1 MAAPPDHR
9 PPVGLVNEPATARA
23 TWRRALGRLHLRAD
37 ATPDE
42 RAGDRHRRIATAT
55 VAGIGSRV
63 LTAITLLVALPVASN
78 HLNAEELGVWTL
90 LVTAVALLGFAD
102 LGLGNGML
110 NVLTRAIGQGDT
122 TTAKQAVTGAVAG
135 MTGIAVVGGMA
146 CVLLVPIVPWYRLLQ
161 VSEGAVPD
169 LEAAVAVFAA
179 TVLVA
184 IPSGVGQRVH
194 LAYQQGWAA
203 SLTTG
208 VGSVLALAGTVAAA
222 VADASLAWF
231 VAAMLAGPVLAFLGE
246 TLWVFTR
253 SHADLRP
260 DRASLHAATIRRILA
275 SGGQFFALALAGAVA
290 YQSDSL
296 VIAHYLGAAEVTRYA
311 VCLRLFTLV
320 QTALAALLMPLWPAY
335 GEALASR
342 DHDWVRTTLRRSLL
356 GSLAISLL
364 SSLVLVIAARWLL
377 SVWTPEL
384 EVPSTSLLLSL
395 ACWAVV
401 SSVSMAIAMFLNGA
415 NIIRLQVVAASV
427 MAVANLALSIALVT
441 RIGIAG
447 PVWASVV
454 TQTLI
459 VVVPVSIWILPSAVA
474 RGHVRPATTTTT
486 PAL

>member
-1 MAAPPDHR
+1 MAASPSR
-9 PPVGLVNEPATARA
+9 GAPVDVMSEPASGRA
-23 TWRRALGRLHLRAD
+23 TWRRALGRLHLNAD

-63 LTAITLLVALPVASN
+63 LTAITLLVALPVASH
-78 HLNAEELGVWTL
+78 HLNAQELGVWTL

-122 TTAKQAVTGAVAG
+122 GTAKQAVTGAVAG
-135 MTGIAVVGGMA
+135 MTGIAAAGGIVA
-146 CVLLVPIVPWYRLLQ
+146 VLLVPVVPWYRLLQ
-161 VSEGAVPD
+161 VSEVAVPD
-169 LEAAVAVFAA
+169 LEAAIWVFAA
-179 TVLVA
+179 TVLLA

-208 VGSVLALAGTVAAA
+208 IGSVLALAGTVAAA
-222 VADASLAWF
+222 LADASLPWF
-231 VAAMLAGPVLAFLGE
+231 VAAMLAGPALAFLGE
-246 TLWVFTR
+246 TVWVFAR

-296 VIAHYLGAAEVTRYA
+296 VIAHYLGAEEVTRYA

-356 GSLAISLL
+356 GSFAISML
-364 SSLVLVIAARWLL
+364 SSLVLVVAARWLL
-377 SVWTPEL
+377 SVWTPDL
-384 EVPSTSLLLSL
+384 AIPSTSLLLSL

-447 PVWASVV
+447 PVWASVI

-459 VVVPVSIWILPSAVA
+459 VVVPISIWILPSAVA
-474 RGHVRPATTTTT
+474 RGHVRPATAT
-486 PAL
+486 PTAAL